1 MCSVVVST
9 GWCEMTAML
18 LFLSLSLPF
27 SLPVIRTARWDS
39 FLRLWAWIKCRKVK
53 NKRMQEAV
61 YILCKKKKRELR
73 TGIDA
78 GIELCNRFA
87 PFWLKLCKE
96 QHTLLQ
102 LFCLSL
108 KYIYIYMCRSC
119 PTMPSPREKCHAE
132 HSGIGIVHNVLMGC
146 RTAAGHVK
154 PFHAVSKAVL
164 KLEQTDHTNGQP
176 MLISPP
182 HWEL

>member
-1 MCSVVVST
+1 MWAYVQRGGQHRLIWNDSHAS
-9 GWCEMTAML
+9 
-18 LFLSLSLPF
+18 LSLSH
-27 SLPVIRTARWDS
+27 SH
-39 FLRLWAWIKCRKVK
+39 FLWYAQLVEILSCGYGHELSAGKWEINGCK
-53 NKRMQEAV
+53 EAV
-61 YILCKKKKRELR
+61 YILCKKKKMRQLR

-87 PFWLKLCKE
+87 PFWLKLRKE

-108 KYIYIYMCRSC
+108 KYIYICRSC
-119 PTMPSPREKCHAE
+119 PTMRSPREKCHAE
-132 HSGIGIVHNVLMGC
+132 HSGIGIVHNVLTGC
-146 RTAAGHVK
+146 SAAGHVK

>member
-18 LFLSLSLPF
+18 LSLSHSHFLWYAQLVEIPSCGYGHELSAGKWEINGCKRLF
-27 SLPVIRTARWDS
+27 IYCAR
-39 FLRLWAWIKCRKVK
+39 
-53 NKRMQEAV
+53 
-61 YILCKKKKRELR
+61 KKKYETASHRYRCWDIVMQSICSLSVKV
-73 TGIDA
+73 A
-78 GIELCNRFA
+78 SAF
-87 PFWLKLCKE
+87 FVF
-96 QHTLLQ
+96 LLYT
-102 LFCLSL
+102 
-108 KYIYIYMCRSC
+108 YICRSC
-119 PTMPSPREKCHAE
+119 PTMPALREKCHAE
-132 HSGIGIVHNVLMGC
+132 YSGIGIVHNVLTGC
-146 RTAAGHVK
+146 SAAGHVK